1 MCRVTVAIHVWLTD
15 PTQLPA
21 PLRPLAGHDR
31 VAREREALR
40 VPFPRLF
47 GGLKGFARAAE
58 YVADLFHA
66 AAVVDCPKDVA
77 WEALQRRVAYRWLLS
92 RVYGVHL

>member
-1 MCRVTVAIHVWLTD
+1 MAIHVWLPD

-66 AAVVDCPKDVA
+66 AAVVNYPKDVA